1 MPVLQLTVTEPAPCR
16 VLGHKQLE
24 LGLQGPAL
32 HARAVQ
38 PLQALHEH
46 FEKERR
52 EASVLRDVVL
62 WGQQATRG
70 STGSEG
76 PALAAQGTWSHGL
89 PTVLTQVPQHIRDH
103 SKYPVARCAIC
114 NLSSRGSEEQ
124 RLKKHTYPETQTK
137 NCTHINASRS
147 NECGKITE
155 CRRQAHCLPF
165 HMSDSLHNEG

>member
-32 HARAVQ
+32 HVRAIQ

-62 WGQQATRG
+62 WGQQAARG

-76 PALAAQGTWSHGL
+76 PAPRVG
-89 PTVLTQVPQHIRDH
+89 P
-103 SKYPVARCAIC
+103 
-114 NLSSRGSEEQ
+114 EQ
-124 RLKKHTYPETQTK
+124 QPGRPGDMVT
-137 NCTHINASRS
+137 
-147 NECGKITE
+147 
-155 CRRQAHCLPF
+155 
-165 HMSDSLHNEG
+165 